1 MKVLFQNR
9 VDLYTKPG
17 GDTVQMEKTKEA
29 LEKLGVQVDI
39 DITLEPDLTN
49 YDLVHLYN
57 TTRVH
62 ETFVQYRNAKKQKKK
77 VVISPIYHSIS
88 EIERFML
95 YGQSGPLKIL
105 NKLAPSFY
113 LQEEMK
119 NIIRLRDPRQRKAI
133 LLQFAKGFRSE
144 QVEVLQGVDR
154 WIVLAE
160 QEATT
165 ITKEIGVSNE
175 YSIVPNGVEF
185 AKKTTSSPK
194 VNLPIKNYVLSVGR
208 IEPRKNQINLIQALK
223 DTGLNLV
230 FIGQVNPNYNRGG
243 NAQYFKQ
250 FTTLVDSLPQVFWL
264 KNLPHQE
271 LPAYYALA
279 QVHANISWF
288 EVVSLVNMEAAS
300 LGCNLVISEV
310 GYQKEYFG
318 QEAFYCDPNDVSQ
331 IRAQVL
337 SAYQKPKNNHLR
349 EKMRKKYT
357 WENTGEKTLE
367 VYQSVL
373 QKS

>member
-194 VNLPIKNYVLSVGR
+194 VNLPIKDYVLSVGR

-223 DTGLNLV
+223 DTGL
-230 FIGQVNPNYNRGG
+230 
-243 NAQYFKQ
+243 
-250 FTTLVDSLPQVFWL
+250 T
-264 KNLPHQE
+264 
-271 LPAYYALA
+271 
-279 QVHANISWF
+279 
-288 EVVSLVNMEAAS
+288 
-300 LGCNLVISEV
+300 
-310 GYQKEYFG
+310 
-318 QEAFYCDPNDVSQ
+318 
-331 IRAQVL
+331 
-337 SAYQKPKNNHLR
+337 
-349 EKMRKKYT
+349 
-357 WENTGEKTLE
+357 
-367 VYQSVL
+367 
-373 QKS
+373 